1 MIESE
6 KKIAAEERKQKIRER
21 YKGLDSSE
29 LELIPAKEV
38 VDLFAPTKTLRVAAY
53 VRVSTD
59 NDEQTSSF
67 ELQKNEYMEQI
78 NSHPMWE
85 FAGIYCDEGVTGT
98 QLAHRTGMLQM
109 IEDARAGK
117 IDLILTKSIARF
129 ARNIVDCLSVIDT
142 LKNLN
147 PPVGVKFE
155 ADNIYTLDNTGR
167 MILTIL
173 ASVAEE
179 ESRSKSVIMNW
190 SIEKR
195 FSRGIFLIPEL
206 LGYDHD
212 EDGNLIMNEEEAETV
227 KVIFDLFLNGYTLTE
242 IAELLKDH
250 NRMTKLGNT
259 AWSSSSLKYI
269 IENERYC
276 GDILAHKTYTP
287 NFMTHK
293 SVKNRNN
300 VNQYRKRDHH
310 ESIIKR
316 SVFDAA
322 NKKMSID
329 TYHGRKKPLPI
340 LKVVKEGFLA
350 GYVSFD
356 KDWKGFS
363 SEEYLNASKSI
374 ALKLK
379 RDSKI
384 KGKVL
389 CMSGYQRVRSEYFST
404 RNNPALRVK
413 NGRMFFNTS
422 CLKKFENVEYVELL
436 LNSVQHS
443 IAIRP
448 CDKDNPNAINWGKLK
463 DGRWCVKPLSC
474 KGLARALFDILSWEE
489 DCSYRF
495 RGQFIENAGQKVMIF
510 ELDEPE
516 TEKMVEISLPPTV
529 ISDKSEEKQEKSS
542 KHADD
547 PDEEHM
553 IIKQKVK
560 SWPESWL
567 GSFGVHVKGIATI
580 NILEQKKYFGD
591 WDVLSPAVEIESSST
606 LTEKDIN
613 DMLLEAYRI
622 IERWK
627 VTA

>member
-6 KKIAAEERKQKIRER
+6 KKTGSEDPKQKIRER
-21 YKGLDSSE
+21 YKGIDSSE
-29 LELIPAKEV
+29 LELIPAKET
-38 VDLFAPTKTLRVAAY
+38 VDLMTPTKTLRVAAY

-67 ELQKNEYMEQI
+67 ELQKNEYTEQI

-212 EDGNLIMNEEEAETV
+212 EDGNLMMNEDEAETV
-227 KVIFDLFLNGYTLTE
+227 KVIFDLFLNGYPLTE
-242 IAELLKDH
+242 IANILNDNDRK
-250 NRMTKLGNT
+250 TKIGNVKWNST
-259 AWSSSSLKYI
+259 SLKYI

-310 ESIIKR
+310 DAIVSR
-316 SVFDAA
+316 TVFDAA
-322 NKKMSID
+322 CRKMAFSSYYNKC
-329 TYHGRKKPLPI
+329 KPLPI
-340 LKVVKEGFLA
+340 LKVVEDGFLR
-350 GYVSFD
+350 GFVPFD
-356 KDWKGFS
+356 KDWNGFS
-363 SEEYLNASKSI
+363 SEDYLKASKSVTPVQE
-374 ALKLK
+374 KK
-379 RDSKI
+379 TKV
-384 KGKVL
+384 KGKIL
-389 CMSGYQRVRSEYFST
+389 ELKGYQKVRAEKFST
-404 RNNPALRVK
+404 RNKPAMRISKGKLS
-413 NGRMFFNTS
+413 FNST
-422 CLKKFENVEYVELL
+422 CIRKFENVEYVELL

-448 CDKDNPNAINWGKLK
+448 CSKDNPNAINWCRLK
-463 DGRWCVKPLSC
+463 NDRWCTRSVAC
-474 KGLARALFDILSWEE
+474 NGLAKALFDILSWEE
-489 DCSYRF
+489 ETSYRF
-495 RGQFIENAGQKVMIF
+495 RGQYIEKAGQKLILF

-516 TEKMVEISLPPTV
+516 MEKIVEIELPPENMDAIDDNDKKEESDCNKDKVQTV
-529 ISDKSEEKQEKSS
+529 
-542 KHADD
+542 
-547 PDEEHM
+547 
-553 IIKQKVK
+553 IKQKVRFF
-560 SWPESWL
+560 PETWRD
-567 GSFGVHVKGIATI
+567 SFGVPVIGISSANVLT
-580 NILEQKKYFGD
+580 QTKSSGD
-591 WDVLSPAVEIESSST
+591 WDIMKPAVEVSSVNIF
-606 LTEKDIN
+606 TEKYLN
-613 DMLLEAYRI
+613 DLLMEANMI
-622 IERWK
+622 MEKWASI
-627 VTA
+627 A

>member
-6 KKIAAEERKQKIRER
+6 KKSVSEDRKQKIRDR
-21 YKGLDSSE
+21 YKGIDTSE
-29 LELIPAKEV
+29 LELIPAKET
-38 VDLFAPTKTLRVAAY
+38 VDLLTPTKTLRVAAY

-67 ELQKNEYMEQI
+67 ELQKNEDTEQI

-142 LKNLN
+142 LKNLD

-227 KVIFDLFLNGYTLTE
+227 RVIFDLFLNGYPLSE
-242 IAELLKDH
+242 IAEILKDH
-250 NRMTKLGNT
+250 KRQTKLGKSV
-259 AWSSSSLKYI
+259 WSCSSLKYI

-293 SVKNRNN
+293 SVKNKNN

-310 ESIIKR
+310 EPIVSR
-316 SVFDAA
+316 NVFYAA
-322 NKKMSID
+322 NKKIAID
-329 TYHGRKKPLPI
+329 TYHGKKKPLPI
-340 LKVVKEGFLA
+340 LKVVREGMLA
-350 GYVSFD
+350 GYVPFD
-356 KDWKGFS
+356 KDWMGFS
-363 SEEYLNASKSI
+363 SEDYLNASKSI
-374 ALKLK
+374 TVKSK
-379 RDSKI
+379 RELRA
-384 KGKVL
+384 KGKIL
-389 CMSGYQRVRSEYFST
+389 SLEGYERVRAELFST
-404 RNNPALRVK
+404 RTDPAMRIK
-413 NGRMFFNTS
+413 NGKLYFNTS
-422 CLKKFENVEYVELL
+422 CLKKFVNVEYVELL
-436 LNSVQHS
+436 LNSARHS

-463 DGRWCVKPLSC
+463 EGRWCVRTTAC
-474 KGLARALFDILSWEE
+474 KGLAKALFDIFEWDENA
-489 DCSYRF
+489 SYRF
-495 RGQFIENAGQKVMIF
+495 RGQFYGNADQKAMIF

-516 TEKMVEISLPPTV
+516 IETMVEILLPPPEHGEENA
-529 ISDKSEEKQEKSS
+529 KAEECQSEC
-542 KHADD
+542 AD
-547 PDEEHM
+547 EGKEH
-553 IIKQKVK
+553 IVIKQRVR
-560 SWPESWL
+560 SLPESWQD
-567 GSFGVHVKGIATI
+567 SFGVSVEGITV
-580 NILEQKKYFGD
+580 LEQKKDSGD
-591 WDVLSPAVEIESSST
+591 WDVLRPAVEIESMNS
-606 LTEKDIN
+606 LTEKDMN
-613 DMLLEAYRI
+613 EMLLEAFRI
-622 IERWK
+622 MDQWK
-627 VTA
+627 VSA